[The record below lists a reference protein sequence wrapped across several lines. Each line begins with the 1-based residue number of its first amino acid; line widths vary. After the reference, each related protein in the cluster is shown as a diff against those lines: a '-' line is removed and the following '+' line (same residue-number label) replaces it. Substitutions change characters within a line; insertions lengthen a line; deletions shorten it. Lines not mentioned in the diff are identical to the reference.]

1 MSLAASACMVR
12 VEPKVQEFATLR
24 TDMVMTAL
32 KTEGRPLT
40 PAIWMAST
48 KGDAL
53 VFAPDEPRRSG
64 SLEGKIRPTMN
75 SEMT

>member
-1 MSLAASACMVR
+1 MVR
-12 VEPKVQEFATLR
+12 VEPKVHEFATLR
-24 TDMVMTAL
+24 TEMVMTAL

-48 KGDAL
+48 KGEDL
-53 VFAPDEPRRSG
+53 VSAPDVPRRLG
-64 SLEGKIRPTMN
+64 SLEGRIKPTMK